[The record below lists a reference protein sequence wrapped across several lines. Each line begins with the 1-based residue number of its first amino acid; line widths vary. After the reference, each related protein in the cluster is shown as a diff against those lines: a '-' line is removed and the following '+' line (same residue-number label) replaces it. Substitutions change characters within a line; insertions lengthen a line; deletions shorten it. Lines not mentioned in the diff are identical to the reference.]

1 MASMN
6 KSPKKRFGLG
16 DIIIFGIILIAIIF
30 IFAGSCG
37 GNKAKT
43 IETKE
48 EFYGYFFKNA
58 SDGAAV
64 YNDLSQLDKDKL
76 ISAQDLQIERIYYYG
91 ATGDGNYFYNIYIY
105 LPSSANCMNMSSSAK
120 IYHFKADDRDLEIIK
135 TIQNLM
141 LQINEEVKL
150 ENEANKDNPN
160 YTQQKTYKIFEV
172 TPRENKSIDIL
183 GILSIAIPIIAI
195 VAFII
200 IMLKNGKSNNQAFD
214 FGKSRARMAK
224 KSNVTFK
231 DVAGL
236 DEEKEEMIELVD
248 FLKNPKKYFDMGAR
262 IPKGVLLLGS
272 PGTGKTLM
280 ARAVAGKLEFLFI
293 QYLVPILLKCLL
305 VLEQV
310 V

>member
-91 ATGDGNYFYNIYIY
+91 ATGRCGDRG
-105 LPSSANCMNMSSSAK
+105 LLSAHRRCHRPAC
-120 IYHFKADDRDLEIIK
+120 
-135 TIQNLM
+135 TG
-141 LQINEEVKL
+141 
-150 ENEANKDNPN
+150 
-160 YTQQKTYKIFEV
+160 
-172 TPRENKSIDIL
+172 L
-183 GILSIAIPIIAI
+183 GYYGIRTG
-195 VAFII
+195 
-200 IMLKNGKSNNQAFD
+200 NGK
-214 FGKSRARMAK
+214 
-224 KSNVTFK
+224 NV
-231 DVAGL
+231 V
-236 DEEKEEMIELVD
+236 
-248 FLKNPKKYFDMGAR
+248 
-262 IPKGVLLLGS
+262 
-272 PGTGKTLM
+272 
-280 ARAVAGKLEFLFI
+280 
-293 QYLVPILLKCLL
+293 
-305 VLEQV
+305 
-310 V
+310 

>member
-91 ATGDGNYFYNIYIY
+91 ATGDGNYFYNIYI
-105 LPSSANCMNMSSSAK
+105 
-120 IYHFKADDRDLEIIK
+120 
-135 TIQNLM
+135 
-141 LQINEEVKL
+141 
-150 ENEANKDNPN
+150 
-160 YTQQKTYKIFEV
+160 
-172 TPRENKSIDIL
+172 
-183 GILSIAIPIIAI
+183 LSLIHI
-195 VAFII
+195 
-200 IMLKNGKSNNQAFD
+200 
-214 FGKSRARMAK
+214 
-224 KSNVTFK
+224 
-231 DVAGL
+231 
-236 DEEKEEMIELVD
+236 
-248 FLKNPKKYFDMGAR
+248 
-262 IPKGVLLLGS
+262 
-272 PGTGKTLM
+272 
-280 ARAVAGKLEFLFI
+280 
-293 QYLVPILLKCLL
+293 
-305 VLEQV
+305 
-310 V
+310 

>member
-160 YTQQKTYKIFEV
+160 YTQQK
-172 TPRENKSIDIL
+172 NL
-183 GILSIAIPIIAI
+183 
-195 VAFII
+195 
-200 IMLKNGKSNNQAFD
+200 
-214 FGKSRARMAK
+214 
-224 KSNVTFK
+224 
-231 DVAGL
+231 
-236 DEEKEEMIELVD
+236 
-248 FLKNPKKYFDMGAR
+248 
-262 IPKGVLLLGS
+262 
-272 PGTGKTLM
+272 
-280 ARAVAGKLEFLFI
+280 
-293 QYLVPILLKCLL
+293 
-305 VLEQV
+305 
-310 V
+310 